1 MPPLQP
7 AAEEHFAPGELELGM
22 GGWVSFEDMATAR
35 PTTPQ
40 PHPAT
45 LAALLAVTTPLAAA
59 PAALLV
65 ALLTILLIS
74 TSLHDVLPDFLT
86 RTRWFLAPLF
96 HACYPHVRTG
106 PHTQL
111 GPSRATVTESMANVG
126 ALRDHAVPPCPRSHP
141 LPLPPLSQDA
151 AAAADSPSS
160 ASSDDD
166 GFSSPNEDDGDA
178 ASLALELAHA
188 PGPG

>member
-1 MPPLQP
+1 
-7 AAEEHFAPGELELGM
+7 M

-40 PHPAT
+40 PHPATLLAPRLVTLLTAT

-111 GPSRATVTESMANVG
+111 GPSRATVTESVANVG
-126 ALRDHAVPPCPRSHP
+126 APRDDAVPPPPR
-141 LPLPPLSQDA
+141 LPPSLLSRDA
-151 AAAADSPSS
+151 AAYDSPSS
-160 ASSDDD
+160 VSSDDD
-166 GFSSPNEDDGDA
+166 GFSSLNEEEGDA